1 MKVIRQHLP
10 VAATLVSTLAFSLPA
25 AADGTATAQ
34 FLSGRLTVEV
44 SGTSVSMQLRL
55 PMTRATVETKAR
67 QDFTQEE
74 VIARLKAADKLFAF
88 PESAKCQVENA
99 NAFAVDS
106 QGKITKN
113 DGNMQAMYRFACD
126 GAGAKSLDRIKVKLF
141 EGLPGLEALKVQV
154 SSDKGDKQLD
164 MTAANSDLAL

>member
-1 MKVIRQHLP
+1 MIRQSLP
-10 VAATLVSTLAFSLPA
+10 VAATLVSTLAFTLPA

-34 FLSGRLTVEV
+34 YLSGRLTVEISEGAV
-44 SGTSVSMQLRL
+44 SAQLRL
-55 PMTRATVETKAR
+55 PMTRATVETKAK

-74 VIARLKAADKLFAF
+74 VIARLKAADKLFGF
-88 PESAKCQVENA
+88 PDAARCQVENA

-126 GAGAKSLDRIKVKLF
+126 AAGLKKATSIRIKLF
-141 EGLPGLEALKVQV
+141 EGLPGLEALKVQL

-164 MTAANSDLAL
+164 VTAANADVAL